1 MATFD
6 QSNRT
11 RSHEHRQTTR
21 RYEIFRTLVEFLA
34 AVCFIIGS
42 MLFFYDNLQTEATW
56 LFLIG
61 SILFAARPTI
71 RLALELRLDD
81 LPIPHLGVASQTE
94 NTQADS

>member
-11 RSHEHRQTTR
+11 RSHKHRQTTR

-34 AVCFIIGS
+34 AVSFIAGS
-42 MLFFYDNLQTEATW
+42 ILFFYDSLQTEATW

-61 SILFAARPTI
+61 SILFAVRPTI
-71 RLALELRLDD
+71 RMVMEFRLDD
-81 LPIPHLGVASQTE
+81 LPIPHLGVAGQE
-94 NTQADS
+94 KDAQADS